1 MSEAEVVVE
10 RRGLAGCITLNRPKA
25 LNALNLGMVRTIAAA
40 LDEFEKDDRVLR
52 VVVTGAGGR
61 AFCAGG
67 DIRLLYER
75 GRAGDHAA
83 QLAFWR
89 EEYILNRRIKRY
101 PKPYVALIDG
111 IVMGGG
117 VGLSAHGSHVV
128 VGGRYAFAMPEVGI
142 GFFPDVGAT
151 YVLPRLS
158 HRAGRYFALTGERAG
173 AGDALAFGLAGAFV
187 ESGGISELARALE
200 GGEATDE
207 ILARFKAQPP
217 PSPLAAQAA
226 LIDRCFAGETI
237 EDCLAMLETAAKHGE
252 ALAGAAL
259 AAMLAKSPTSQAIAL
274 RQMQIGGTL
283 TFEDAMGVEFRIV
296 SRICR
301 GVDFYEGVRA
311 VIVDKDNRP
320 NWRPAVHADIKPHDI
335 EAYFA
340 PLGADDL
347 TFEAGRT

>member
-1 MSEAEVVVE
+1 
-10 RRGLAGCITLNRPKA
+10 
-25 LNALNLGMVRTIAAA
+25 
-40 LDEFEKDDRVLR
+40 
-52 VVVTGAGGR
+52 
-61 AFCAGG
+61 
-67 DIRLLYER
+67 
-75 GRAGDHAA
+75 
-83 QLAFWR
+83 
-89 EEYILNRRIKRY
+89 
-101 PKPYVALIDG
+101 
-111 IVMGGG
+111 
-117 VGLSAHGSHVV
+117 
-128 VGGRYAFAMPEVGI
+128 
-142 GFFPDVGAT
+142 
-151 YVLPRLS
+151 
-158 HRAGRYFALTGERAG
+158 
-173 AGDALAFGLAGAFV
+173 
-187 ESGGISELARALE
+187 
-200 GGEATDE
+200 
-207 ILARFKAQPP
+207 
-217 PSPLAAQAA
+217 
-226 LIDRCFAGETI
+226 
-237 EDCLAMLETAAKHGE
+237 MLETAAKHGE